1 MFVPFLS
8 FLYCVGHFSLAFN
21 TGTLVFRRS
30 TQYKVLKGYK
40 CALILIMKSPRKGSE
55 KH

>member
-30 TQYKVLKGYK
+30 TQYKVLKGYIDDK
-40 CALILIMKSPRKGSE
+40 VTKKRFREAFI
-55 KH
+55 